1 MGEKK
6 LLNKVFFVHKKYSRS
21 FITLRLNHWCH
32 MDYFNNVLTTFLG
45 LDVSV
50 TLLSMQGQ
58 KALGFHQIYLN
69 SCSDDERMSYGF
81 GTTWGWVIND
91 RIFILGELSL
101 KGEIHF
107 AVILCLFM
115 SFPMLLGREGWFI
128 LQDASPTLQGNVNWH
143 YAKLRVAFECGS
155 CWKIHPSWHPDV
167 IVYMQFSLINN
178 ICKLYPAVRCV
189 TSCLFAAYTCQPD
202 KTSLFFPAPQNAS
215 ERAHPVYEKC
225 SSRSESR
232 GSMQKREVGQ

>member
-1 MGEKK
+1 MNNLKQMHSSACKQGAAHPGSTSERRLLRHTHASSHFCEQASKSDMGEKK

-91 RIFILGELSL
+91 RIFI
-101 KGEIHF
+101 F
-107 AVILCLFM
+107 
-115 SFPMLLGREGWFI
+115 GWTI
-128 LQDASPTLQGNVNWH
+128 P
-143 YAKLRVAFECGS
+143 
-155 CWKIHPSWHPDV
+155 
-167 IVYMQFSLINN
+167 
-178 ICKLYPAVRCV
+178 
-189 TSCLFAAYTCQPD
+189 
-202 KTSLFFPAPQNAS
+202 
-215 ERAHPVYEKC
+215 
-225 SSRSESR
+225 
-232 GSMQKREVGQ
+232 